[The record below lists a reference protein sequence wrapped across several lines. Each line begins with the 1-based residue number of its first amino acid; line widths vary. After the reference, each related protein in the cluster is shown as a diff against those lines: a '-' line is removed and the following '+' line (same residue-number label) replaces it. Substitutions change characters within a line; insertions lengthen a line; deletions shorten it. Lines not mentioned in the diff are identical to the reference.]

1 MKTLLAYSIGFVGS
15 LLQGFAV
22 VGVPIYVL
30 FFGASA
36 WWLFA
41 AIPIGFLGMLP
52 ITVMSR
58 MLQGRTGQ
66 HRTSHTASSP
76 AKALAVT
83 SSTPRKEV
91 DYFDK
96 IDSLLA
102 AKGARE
108 DFTTLQGWDKE
119 FGVATTRVCAMA
131 ELAHENPV
139 VLAAFMLESMDHYH
153 RNRDVAL
160 SYLARLESGFRARV
174 EHPDLAA
181 AMDAEAQ
188 ARDESDELF
197 RGIALHSNSPE
208 ATYIRE
214 VNDYIRAVGRYDS
227 LVAPA
232 LDHEAF
238 MKAAANVYLSG
249 YRSNASIKV
258 VGALIADGANK
269 YKSDRALGILFL
281 DKVAAN
287 MRKQQDDGLRS
298 TAANRSTK
306 SAADLATVL
315 ADNDRP
321 NLDRRSEPRTIADK
335 AAAYHEALDYV
346 AGNALAFITDT
357 GLLDRPGQSDE
368 LGRLYAELLLYL
380 AACKARNDAC
390 KDIHPGTW
398 NTFKR
403 SVEVRMLGIRDDGH
417 QRSGVVRTADGGE
430 AFAQFTS
437 SYWQQMNNLEALMD
451 QRGTGGLIQHFLS
464 EIGAESSKLEHF
476 LEFFNELSNQAASA
490 VVPKIAAMA

>member
-1 MKTLLAYSIGFVGS
+1 MKTVLAYSIGFIGF

-30 FFGASA
+30 FFGASV

-41 AIPIGFLGMLP
+41 VIPIGFLGMLP
-52 ITVMSR
+52 LTVMSR
-58 MLQGRTGQ
+58 MLQDRARQ
-66 HRTSHTASSP
+66 RHTSHTASSP
-76 AKALAVT
+76 PKTPAVT
-83 SSTPRKEV
+83 SSKPQKEV

-96 IDSLLA
+96 INSLLA

-119 FGVATTRVCAMA
+119 FGVATTRVCALA
-131 ELAHENPV
+131 ELAQENPV

-174 EHPDLAA
+174 EHPELAA

-188 ARDESDELF
+188 AKDESDELF
-197 RGIALHSNSPE
+197 RSIALHSNSPE

-214 VNDYIRAVGRYDS
+214 VNDYIRAVGYYDT

-232 LDHEAF
+232 LNHEAF
-238 MKAAANVYLSG
+238 MKAVANVYLSG

-281 DKVAAN
+281 DKVATN
-287 MRKQQDDGLRS
+287 MRKQQDDALRA
-298 TAANRSTK
+298 TVANRSTK
-306 SAADLATVL
+306 STADAATVL
-315 ADNDRP
+315 AANDRP
-321 NLDRRSEPRTIADK
+321 NLDRKSEPRTIADE
-335 AAAYHEALDYV
+335 AAAYHAALDSV
-346 AGNALAFITDT
+346 AGNALAFIVNT
-357 GLLDRPGQSDE
+357 GLLDRPDQSDE
-368 LGRLYAELLLYL
+368 LRRLYAELLLYL
-380 AACKARNDAC
+380 SACKARNDVR

-398 NTFKR
+398 NTFRR
-403 SVEVRMLGIRDDGH
+403 SVEVRMLSIREDGH
-417 QRSGVVRTADGGE
+417 QRSGVVRTAGGGK

-437 SYWQQMNNLEALMD
+437 TYWQRMDDLEALMI
-451 QRGTGGLIQHFLS
+451 QRGAVGLIQHFLS
-464 EIGAESSKLEHF
+464 EIGAESSRSEHF
-476 LEFFNELSNQAASA
+476 LEFFNELSDQAASA